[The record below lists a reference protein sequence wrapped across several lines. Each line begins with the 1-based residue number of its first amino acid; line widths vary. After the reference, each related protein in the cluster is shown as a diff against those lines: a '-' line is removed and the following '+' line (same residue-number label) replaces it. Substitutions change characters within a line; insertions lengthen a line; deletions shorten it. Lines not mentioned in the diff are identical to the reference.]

1 MKKQIPNFITS
12 LNLFTGS
19 IGVVFALRGFLEI
32 ASLLI
37 LLCAVFDFLDGFTS
51 RLLNAKSPYG
61 VDLDSLAD
69 IISFGLLPATILFAF
84 MENSV
89 QNIEPSLRD
98 GLLRFS
104 PYIAFIIPVFSAYRL
119 AIFNHDETQR
129 FDFKGLPTPANA
141 LFIGFLHFA
150 ALDITAL
157 NNIGVLIG
165 LTILFSFLLVTRLP
179 MFSLKFYHWEIEGNI
194 TRYSFLFL
202 SLILLLIFRL
212 GAFPIIILSYLL
224 ISVAILAFKKR

>member
-1 MKKQIPNFITS
+1 
-12 LNLFTGS
+12 
-19 IGVVFALRGFLEI
+19 
-32 ASLLI
+32 
-37 LLCAVFDFLDGFTS
+37 
-51 RLLNAKSPYG
+51 
-61 VDLDSLAD
+61 
-69 IISFGLLPATILFAF
+69 

-165 LTILFSFLLVTRLP
+165 LTYFFH
-179 MFSLKFYHWEIEGNI
+179 F
-194 TRYSFLFL
+194 
-202 SLILLLIFRL
+202 
-212 GAFPIIILSYLL
+212 YLL
-224 ISVAILAFKKR
+224 HASQCFR

>member
-1 MKKQIPNFITS
+1 MKKQIPNLITS

-157 NNIGVLIG
+157 NNIGVLI
-165 LTILFSFLLVTRLP
+165 
-179 MFSLKFYHWEIEGNI
+179 
-194 TRYSFLFL
+194 
-202 SLILLLIFRL
+202 
-212 GAFPIIILSYLL
+212 
-224 ISVAILAFKKR
+224 